1 MSDERKDKKP
11 KAPISFDHLG
21 GRKVGHPTPNK
32 VEKPIDFSSIG
43 GNCVRKAS
51 DHPTAESA
59 ESVEKEDDARE

>member
-1 MSDERKDKKP
+1 MPDKKRP
-11 KAPISFDHLG
+11 QAEPISFEHLG
-21 GRKVGHPTPNK
+21 GNKVGHPTPNK
-32 VEKPIDFSSIG
+32 TEKPIDFSSIG